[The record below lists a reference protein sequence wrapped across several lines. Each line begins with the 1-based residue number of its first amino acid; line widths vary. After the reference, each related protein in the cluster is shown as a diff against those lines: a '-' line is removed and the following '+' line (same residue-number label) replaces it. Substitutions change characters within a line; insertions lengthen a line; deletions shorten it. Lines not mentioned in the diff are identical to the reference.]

1 VNLTSLNSWES
12 SINVLFIM
20 FHILHLEFQ
29 LITNT
34 GMMVGT
40 TYERIMDWTVQDK
53 PLNIISFFFLNRNI
67 YGLLIVSFD
76 YISLQKIWFA
86 I

>member
-1 VNLTSLNSWES
+1 LNSWES

-40 TYERIMDWTVQDK
+40 TYERIMD
-53 PLNIISFFFLNRNI
+53 
-67 YGLLIVSFD
+67 
-76 YISLQKIWFA
+76 
-86 I
+86 